1 MHRPIRK
8 KTKVWNYDVKENYL
22 GEKKEISEKSSGRI
36 GLGRKSIGK
45 ESKGIGLVI
54 LCITFVVSFGILVQ
68 RGTICFSK

>member
-1 MHRPIRK
+1 MYRK
-8 KTKVWNYDVKENYL
+8 KTKVWSYGVKDNNL
-22 GEKKEISEKSSGRI
+22 GDKRERPEKSSGRI

-45 ESKGIGLVI
+45 ESSGIGLVI

>member
-22 GEKKEISEKSSGRI
+22 GGKKEISENSSGRI
-36 GLGRKSIGK
+36 EFGRKSIGK
-45 ESKGIGLVI
+45 ESTGIGLVI